1 MVVDPD
7 LLLRVGWMD
16 RESSGAATVQ
26 RCMQP
31 RVRESYLCI
40 YIYTTS
46 KNNVVVVVVGSVVL
60 ARSVSLIALYSYSSQ
75 QQPAVQIHDMD
86 VENSSAAGLTA
97 QSERDA
103 WISFGTALWS

>member
-40 YIYTTS
+40 YIYYEQEQCGGGGCGVS
-46 KNNVVVVVVGSVVL
+46 RPRSIGLSDCVVL
-60 ARSVSLIALYSYSSQ
+60 L
-75 QQPAVQIHDMD
+75 
-86 VENSSAAGLTA
+86 
-97 QSERDA
+97 
-103 WISFGTALWS
+103 